1 VKIIRAFA
9 LAASAAALLAST
21 PAAAETAA
29 AATASAATSQ
39 KPADP
44 NNEAVCEKQEI
55 TGSRLG
61 TRRICLTRAKW
72 AERRLQD
79 RQEIE
84 KAQTNRGMKGE

>member
-29 AATASAATSQ
+29 AAAPATGQ
-39 KPADP
+39 KAADP
-44 NNEAVCEKQEI
+44 NNEVVCEKQEI

>member
-1 VKIIRAFA
+1 MKIIQACA
-9 LAASAAALLAST
+9 LAAAAAGLLASA
-21 PAAAETAA
+21 PAAAQTA
-29 AATASAATSQ
+29 AATAPAATSQ

-44 NNEAVCEKQEI
+44 NNEVVCEKQEI

-61 TRRICLTRAKW
+61 SRRICMTRAKW

>member
-9 LAASAAALLAST
+9 LAASAAGLLAST

-29 AATASAATSQ
+29 AAAPTATGQ
-39 KPADP
+39 KAADP
-44 NNEAVCEKQEI
+44 NNEVVCEKQEI

>member
-1 VKIIRAFA
+1 MKIIRAFA
-9 LAASAAALLAST
+9 LVASAAALLASA

-29 AATASAATSQ
+29 AAAPAATGQ
-39 KPADP
+39 KAADP
-44 NNEAVCEKQEI
+44 NNEVVCEKQEI
-55 TGSRLG
+55 TGSRIG
-61 TRRICLTRAKW
+61 SRRICMTRAKW